1 MLINDRWCVLLCFLI
16 SCILLNDSLYAD
28 SETIHI
34 SGRIIDKETGK
45 GLSGANVELLHKKIG
60 TTTNENAEFFLNCEL
75 TSADTLQV
83 SFMGYKTITRQLS
96 SNDISQVLVI
106 KMEPVILD
114 MQEVSIYGD
123 RLDRESASFALDPSA
138 RRIKSGDIKKVPA
151 IGSPD
156 VFRSIQHAPGVS
168 FTNEASSQFHVR
180 GGNLDQNLVLL
191 DGAVV
196 YYPFHVFGLSS
207 MFNVDYI
214 EELYFSLGGYSAQ
227 YGDRLSSVLAM
238 QSKKP
243 QKNFPHRIN
252 LNIIGLDV
260 TTGGQFAHFGWVYSG
275 KTSFLKLPNN
285 VTYFEFPY
293 EYYDHTLKLEY
304 MPSKNHSLEV
314 MLLTTKDKF
323 NIEDKWKRQ
332 LASSIDQDK
341 SPYLL
346 IDRDVLEWDNRVLS
360 TRWKGRFSDRINLE
374 IQYYQSD
381 YSNFASQ
388 KKGLDFQDHIDDKFR
403 ESMGLV
409 IADINQEN
417 DSTGSVV
424 SNHFSDETFKV
435 LFEWSPSNHLNSR
448 VGFQRSNYRTNYG
461 WDGLYQ
467 FQEEEF
473 VLYYDYASA
482 GQFVYLEEFSN
493 QSAFS
498 EFEFNVASNLK
509 ARSGIRLSKWNKSS
523 KLFLEPRV
531 NLRYER
537 KNFSMNLAY
546 GKYTQGLTTILEEGL
561 IGFLELY
568 FPAVENDRIETAQH
582 FISNIKYQLFN
593 IIDLSLSG
601 YYKKFDNLLIA
612 TGPGPTLG
620 QTTGKAYGVEI
631 ETNAKIGGTHF
642 RGAYT
647 WAHSNRTHKE
657 ITYDSNFDIRHR
669 VQLYAEKELG
679 NGFNVSLYWEFHTGQ
694 PYDPKVYR
702 ALLSDYEIRLPLE
715 NGLHEWYDSYEMDVV
730 RGRVRYPPYHRLDLN
745 IMRTMKANK
754 FTFAPYLS
762 IRNLYNR
769 KNPLFYKNIEFQME
783 HDGDDFVNPHIER
796 DAFTIG
802 ILPTVGV
809 RIGF

>member
-1 MLINDRWCVLLCFLI
+1 MMINYRWCVLLCFLI

-28 SETIHI
+28 NETIHI

-60 TTTNENAEFFLNCEL
+60 TTTNENAEFFLKCEL
-75 TSADTLQV
+75 TLADTLQV

-156 VFRSIQHAPGVS
+156 VFRSIQHVPGVS

-214 EELYFSLGGYSAQ
+214 KDLYFSLGGYSAQ

-238 QSKKP
+238 QSRKP
-243 QKNFPHRIN
+243 QNNFPHRIN

-374 IQYYQSD
+374 MQFYQSD

-403 ESMGLV
+403 ESMELV
-409 IADINQEN
+409 ITDVNQEN

-435 LFEWSPSNHLNSR
+435 FMNYSPSNHLNSR

-482 GQFVYLEEFSN
+482 GRFVYLEEFSN

-498 EFEFNVASNLK
+498 ELEFNVASNLK
-509 ARSGIRLSKWNKSS
+509 ARSGIRLSKWNNSS

-568 FPAVENDRIETAQH
+568 FPAVENDRIETAEH
-582 FISNIKYQLFN
+582 SISSIKYQLFN
-593 IIDLSLSG
+593 TLDLSLSG
-601 YYKKFDNLLIA
+601 YYKKFDNLLKA

-620 QTTGKAYGVEI
+620 QTTGKAYGMEI
-631 ETNAKIGGTHF
+631 EMNARIGGTHF

-715 NGLHEWYDSYEMDVV
+715 NGLHEWYDSYEIDVV
-730 RGRVRYPPYHRLDLN
+730 RGGVRYPPYHRLDFN
-745 IMRTMKANK
+745 IMRTIKTKK
-754 FTFAPYLS
+754 FTLAPYLS

-769 KNPLFYKNIEFQME
+769 QNPLFYKNIEFQME

>member
-1 MLINDRWCVLLCFLI
+1 MLIKDRWCVLLCFLI

-34 SGRIIDKETGK
+34 SGRIIDKETGE

-60 TTTNENAEFFLNCEL
+60 TTTNEKAEFFLKCEL
-75 TSADTLQV
+75 TSVDTLQV
-83 SFMGYKTITRQLS
+83 SFMGYKTQKKQVS
-96 SNDISQVLVI
+96 SNDISQVWVI
-106 KMEPVILD
+106 EMEPAILG

-138 RRIKSGDIKKVPA
+138 RRIKSRDIKKVPA

-156 VFRSIQHAPGVS
+156 VFRSIQHVPGVS
-168 FTNEASSQFHVR
+168 FTNEASLQFHVR
-180 GGNLDQNLVLL
+180 GGNPDQNLVLL
-191 DGAVV
+191 DGAIV

-214 EELYFSLGGYSAQ
+214 EDVYFSLGGYSAQ

-252 LNIIGLDV
+252 LNIIGVDI
-260 TTGGQFAHFGWVYSG
+260 TSGGQFAQFGWVYSG
-275 KTSFLKLPNN
+275 KTSFLKLPNTI
-285 VTYFEFPY
+285 TYFDFPY
-293 EYYDHTLKLEY
+293 DYYDHTLKLEY
-304 MPSKNHSLEV
+304 APIKNHSLEA
-314 MLLTTKDKF
+314 MLLKTKDKF

-332 LASSIDQDK
+332 LVSSSDQDK
-341 SPYLL
+341 SPYIF
-346 IDRDVLEWDNRVLS
+346 IDRDELQWDNWLLS
-360 TRWKGRFSDRINLE
+360 TRWEGRFSEGIQVE
-374 IQYYQSD
+374 MQYYQSK

-388 KKGLDFQDHIDDKFR
+388 KKFLDFQEHIDDKFR
-403 ESMGLV
+403 ESMQSV
-409 IADINQEN
+409 IADVNQEN

-424 SNHFSDETFKV
+424 SNHFSDETFKM
-435 LFEWSPSNHLNSR
+435 LMNWSPSTHLSSR
-448 VGFQRSNYRTNYG
+448 IGFQRSNYKTNYG

-473 VLYYDYASA
+473 TLYYDFASA
-482 GQFVYLEEFSN
+482 GKFLYNNSFNN
-493 QSAFS
+493 QSAFAELEYTFS
-498 EFEFNVASNLK
+498 SDLK
-509 ARSGIRLSKWNKSS
+509 ARSGIRLSKWNNSS
-523 KLFLEPRV
+523 NLFLEPRV
-531 NLRYER
+531 NFRYER

-546 GKYTQGLTTILEEGL
+546 GKYTQGLSTILEEGL

-568 FPAVENDRIETAQH
+568 FPAVENNRIETAQH

-593 IIDLSLSG
+593 TIDLSLSG
-601 YYKKFDNLLIA
+601 YYKKFDNLIKSV
-612 TGPGPTLG
+612 GPGPILG
-620 QTTGKAYGVEI
+620 RTMGNAYGVEI
-631 ETNAKIGGTHF
+631 ETSGRIGGMNCK
-642 RGAYT
+642 GAYT
-647 WAHSNRTHKE
+647 WAHSDRTYQT
-657 ITYDSNFDIRHR
+657 IAYDSNFDIRHR
-669 VQLYAEKELG
+669 VQLYAERDLDK
-679 NGFNVSLYWEFHTGQ
+679 GFSVSLNWEFHTGQ

-702 ALLSDYEIRLPLE
+702 ALITDYEIRLPLK
-715 NGLHEWYDSYEMDVV
+715 NGLHEWYDSYEMDVD

-745 IMRTMKANK
+745 IMRTIKTKK
-754 FTFAPYLS
+754 FTLAPYLS

-769 KNPLFYKNIEFQME
+769 QNPLFYKNIEFKME